1 MRVCLF
7 CLVLLV
13 AWPSIGAGQT
23 LSALDRALAL
33 VMAHHPELM
42 ARKDVFWSELDKPGW
57 SADLSL
63 SLTEDVDMRGGS
75 GGGRAQLSIT
85 IPLVGRQSELEAAQ
99 ARRELEAAR
108 GSVRNGFLDRVSEL
122 RERSLSVE
130 TARERRDF
138 WKDQAEY
145 NRRAV
150 EEGLQ
155 DPGQLWSQADSLQ
168 RAEHEY
174 RRALDLLE
182 SGLERTAREYG
193 GDEWTNLLALL
204 EEIVSLNQD

>member
-108 GSVRNGFLDRVSEL
+108 ASVRDGFLAEVSSL
-122 RERSLSVE
+122 RERSLAVE

-155 DPGQLWSQADSLQ
+155 DPERLWSQAGSLQ
-168 RAEHEY
+168 QAEH
-174 RRALDLLE
+174 ALREAVTRLE
-182 SGLERTAREYG
+182 SALVRVSREYG
-193 GDEWTNLLALL
+193 GEEWMSLQDLL